1 MNESNEL
8 LTKRQISAFIIYLNQ
23 LIPNVLDI
31 NQTNLNN
38 LDKCLN
44 KISNVKLIEKFLN
57 ESQTRTLVIQ
67 KLMSK
72 IIYNKYI

>member
-8 LTKRQISAFIIYLNQ
+8 TNRQISAFIIYLNQ
-23 LIPNVLDI
+23 LIPNVLYI
-31 NQTNLNN
+31 NQTDLTN

-44 KISNVKLIEKFLN
+44 MISNVKLIKKFLN
-57 ESQTRTLVIQ
+57 ESHTRTLVIQ